1 MPALRNEERKKSE
14 CINGV
19 IFNMSPAPIYQ
30 HSVINGNIFTKI
42 RTGLKDSLC
51 LVFMENMYWISLVT
65 YNFYIDITFLI
76 LF

>member
-19 IFNMSPAPIYQ
+19 IFSMSPAPIYQ

-42 RTGLKDSLC
+42 RTGLKGLKKT
-51 LVFMENMYWISLVT
+51 FMSRQEWRNTGL
-65 YNFYIDITFLI
+65 FLLLSVHWKSI
-76 LF
+76 I